1 MKRDSRAFTLIEL
14 LVVIAIIALLIGI
27 LLPALAKARLAAQK
41 MLGQA
46 NHRSI
51 QQGVAFYANQNK
63 EYTPTG
69 HDVSS
74 GQTSWAY
81 TWPVQVRQ
89 AMGGDEKAMEVFR
102 NPGAGK
108 DYPNE
113 WYKEIDTAAF
123 AKARAGV
130 QTEYGYDENEIMVF
144 HKDARAG
151 QKVNIPSN
159 GFNFMSIGFNELGMT
174 PASFTATQGIPMLGL
189 GEHFLFKSDLL
200 AATDA
205 HDRQVA
211 LGSLGPTM
219 ANIQEPSN
227 MISTADSFVDLNQ
240 DAWISPRSANTPF
253 HPGAY
258 FSGQANF
265 AFLDGHVEALKVDD
279 YVLRNDDAS
288 LGIVGNDWDSSDTA
302 WKSRIR
308 RWNSDARPHGQSTGG
323 TDLWNVGGDQ

>member
-63 EYTPTG
+63 EFTPAG
-69 HDVSS
+69 HDTLRTN
-74 GQTSWAY
+74 GWAY
-81 TWPVQVRQ
+81 TWPVQIRE

-113 WYKEIDTAAF
+113 WYRVTDTTSGI
-123 AKARAGV
+123 RAQAGRET
-130 QTEYGYDENEIMVF
+130 QYGYNENEIMVY
-144 HKDARAG
+144 HKEGRAG
-151 QKVNIPSN
+151 QKVNINSN
-159 GFNFMSIGFNELGMT
+159 GFNFMSIGWNELGFSEA
-174 PASFTATQGIPMLGL
+174 PLDASGADKNYGM
-189 GEHFLFKSDLL
+189 GEHFMYASDFTSGDAQAVAYSIQSGGPKL
-200 AATDA
+200 AN
-205 HDRQVA
+205 V
-211 LGSLGPTM
+211 
-219 ANIQEPSN
+219 QEPSN
-227 MISTADSFVDLNQ
+227 MIVTADSFVDLDQ
-240 DAWISPRSANTPF
+240 DGWVSPKLGNSLQ
-253 HPGAY
+253 HPGGY

-279 YVLRNDDAS
+279 YVISNENGAASSTDDAS
-288 LGIVGNDWDSSDTA
+288 
-302 WKSRIR
+302 WKSRLR
-308 RWNSDARPHGQSTGG
+308 RWNNDARPHTEKWSEA
-323 TDLWNVGGDQ
+323 N